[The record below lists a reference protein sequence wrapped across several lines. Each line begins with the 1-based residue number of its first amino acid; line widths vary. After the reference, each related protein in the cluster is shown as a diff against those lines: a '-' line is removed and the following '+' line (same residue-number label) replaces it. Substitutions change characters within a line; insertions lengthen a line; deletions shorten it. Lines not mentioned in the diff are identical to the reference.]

1 MNNKFDTKTLVEI
14 ASLLIHAAKIDE
26 DYTQS
31 EEKIIKEFINTFVK
45 NDLKTEEI
53 LKDAHTNEEN
63 SNQILKFTQI
73 LKENSLEFKTK
84 VVKELWRIVISDKK
98 AYEHESTLIR
108 RICGLIYFPDK
119 MSNEIKNSLI
129 NKIK

>member
-1 MNNKFDTKTLVEI
+1 MNNKFDIKTLVEI

-84 VVKELWRIVISDKK
+84 VVKELWRIVISDKN
-98 AYEHESTLIR
+98 ADEHESTLIR

-119 MSNEIKNSLI
+119 MSNEIKNNLI
-129 NKIK
+129 DKNK

>member
-1 MNNKFDTKTLVEI
+1 MNNEFDAKTLVEI

-26 DYTQS
+26 NYTQN
-31 EEKIIKEFINTFVK
+31 EEKIIKEFINSFIK

-84 VVKELWRIVISDKK
+84 VVKELWRIVISDKN
-98 AYEHESTLIR
+98 ADEHESTLIR

-119 MSNEIKNSLI
+119 MSNEIKNNLI
-129 NKIK
+129 DKNK

>member
-98 AYEHESTLIR
+98 ADEHESTLIR

>member
-1 MNNKFDTKTLVEI
+1 MDNKFDTKTLVEI

-98 AYEHESTLIR
+98 ADEHESTLIR

>member
-53 LKDAHTNEEN
+53 LKGAHTNEEN

-98 AYEHESTLIR
+98 ADEHESTLIR

>member
-1 MNNKFDTKTLVEI
+1 MNNEFDAKTLVEI

-26 DYTQS
+26 IYTQN
-31 EEKIIKEFINTFVK
+31 EEEIIKKFINSFIK
-45 NDLKTEEI
+45 NDLKTEVI

-84 VVKELWRIVISDKK
+84 VVKELWRIVISDKN
-98 AYEHESTLIR
+98 ADEHESTLIR

-119 MSNEIKNSLI
+119 MSNEIKNNLI
-129 NKIK
+129 DKNK

>member
-1 MNNKFDTKTLVEI
+1 MNNEFDTKTLVEI

-26 DYTQS
+26 IYTQN
-31 EEKIIKEFINTFVK
+31 EEEIIKKFINSFIK

-84 VVKELWRIVISDKK
+84 VVKELWRIVISDKN
-98 AYEHESTLIR
+98 ADEHESTLIR

-119 MSNEIKNSLI
+119 MSNEIKNNLI
-129 NKIK
+129 DKNK

>member
-1 MNNKFDTKTLVEI
+1 MNNEFDAKTLVEI

-26 DYTQS
+26 NYTQN
-31 EEKIIKEFINTFVK
+31 EEEIIKEFINSFIK

-63 SNQILKFTQI
+63 STQILKFTQI

-98 AYEHESTLIR
+98 ADEHESTLIR

>member
-1 MNNKFDTKTLVEI
+1 MDNKFDTKTLVEI

-26 DYTQS
+26 VYTQS

-98 AYEHESTLIR
+98 ADEHESTLIR

>member
-1 MNNKFDTKTLVEI
+1 MNNEFDAKTLVEI

-26 DYTQS
+26 NYTQN
-31 EEKIIKEFINTFVK
+31 EEEIIKEFINSFIK

-98 AYEHESTLIR
+98 ADEHESTLIR

>member
-1 MNNKFDTKTLVEI
+1 MDNKFDTKTLVEI

-84 VVKELWRIVISDKK
+84 VVKELWKIILSDNSSDE
-98 AYEHESTLIR
+98 YESNLMR
-108 RICGLIYFPDK
+108 RICGLIYFPDNL
-119 MSNEIKNSLI
+119 SGQIKNNI
-129 NKIK
+129 IEKNK

>member
-1 MNNKFDTKTLVEI
+1 MNNEFDTKTLVEI

-26 DYTQS
+26 IYTQN
-31 EEKIIKEFINTFVK
+31 EEEIIKKFINSFIK
-45 NDLKTEEI
+45 NDLKTEVI

-84 VVKELWRIVISDKK
+84 VVKELWRIVISDKN
-98 AYEHESTLIR
+98 ADEHESTLIR

-119 MSNEIKNSLI
+119 MSNEIKNNLI
-129 NKIK
+129 DKNK